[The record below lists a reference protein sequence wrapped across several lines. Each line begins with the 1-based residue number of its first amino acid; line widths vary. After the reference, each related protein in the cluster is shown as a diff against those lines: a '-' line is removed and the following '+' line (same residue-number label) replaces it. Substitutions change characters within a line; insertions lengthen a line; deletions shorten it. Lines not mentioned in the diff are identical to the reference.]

1 MDVLPVS
8 KIKVD
13 SKYVVRELDQKHMKD
28 LKHKIEDQGLIE
40 PITVHEDTDGGF
52 TLLAG
57 QHRLAAINELEHD
70 LVPAKIYIGLDEIS
84 KRSIG
89 YMSNEARKR
98 PSAGKRYE
106 ALNDLF
112 EETKKELLKNSKTFS
127 EEAVVRQMFTKS
139 STIRSGEVILGI
151 IVDRLRN
158 DPKSLVSTYDLIQ
171 NAQVPRK
178 KIEHKIESGVYPLM
192 TAQNVYTAL
201 SNLCR
206 TKPISEKEELE
217 KKNYREEEYR
227 NIREFLNQVIEEFI
241 QPWIENEGVES
252 CINFCKRHPFDAFTK
267 ITHDLLVEEGHPSSS
282 TKASP
287 FYNTD
292 TINWKKIM
300 DKLKP
305 LKDQKIWNHPDIN
318 QERNIKDIKG
328 RLMYMVR
335 NPGKMFDF

>member
-1 MDVLPVS
+1 MDVLPVA

-13 SKYVVRELDQKHMKD
+13 TKYVVRDLDQKHMKD

-40 PITVHEDTDGGF
+40 PLTVHEDPDGGF

-57 QHRLAAINELEHD
+57 QHRLAAITELNHD
-70 LVPAKIYIGLDEIS
+70 LVPAKIYMGLDEIS

-112 EETKKELLKNSKTFS
+112 EETKKELLKDSKTVS

-178 KIEHKIESGVYPLM
+178 KIEQYIDTGVYPLM
-192 TAQNVYTAL
+192 TAQNVFSAL

-206 TKPISEKEELE
+206 TKPISEKEELD
-217 KKNYREEEYR
+217 KKNYREEEYQ
-227 NIREFLNQVIEEFI
+227 NIREFLNQVVEEFI
-241 QPWIENEGVES
+241 QPWIEDESVET
-252 CINFCKRHPFDAFTK
+252 CVNFCKRHPFDAFTK
-267 ITHDLLVEEGHPSSS
+267 IIHDLLVEEGFPGSS

-287 FYNTD
+287 LFHSEN
-292 TINWKKIM
+292 INWKEIM
-300 DKLKP
+300 DKVEL
-305 LKDQKIWNHPDIN
+305 LKDKKIWNHPEVS
-318 QERNIKDIKG
+318 QERSVKDIKA
-328 RLMYMVR
+328 RLRYIIQ
-335 NPGKMFDF
+335 NPGKMFNF